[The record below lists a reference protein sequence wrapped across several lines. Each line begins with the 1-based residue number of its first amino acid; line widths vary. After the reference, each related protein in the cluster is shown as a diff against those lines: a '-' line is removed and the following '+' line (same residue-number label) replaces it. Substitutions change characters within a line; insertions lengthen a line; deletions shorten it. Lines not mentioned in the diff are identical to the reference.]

1 MSHYPH
7 VTAILR
13 ILEDA
18 YADVPQEALRAAADR
33 GTALHGICC
42 QHLAFMMGLCP
53 KPSEIADEY
62 TKAYAGFLDWIHKKQ
77 VTPYLVEQYSVN
89 EKDGYCGTPDA
100 LVQYGDGTLVLIDMK
115 FTSAILR
122 LNHVQVQA
130 YHKMAGYTRAQKL
143 ALIHIDPKTGE
154 WEEVPVKSNP
164 RDWLA
169 FKSALNI
176 HAWRGK

>member
-18 YADVPQEALRAAADR
+18 YADAPQEALREAADR

-62 TKAYAGFLDWIHKKQ
+62 AKAYAGFLDWIQKKQ

-100 LVQYGDGTLVLIDMK
+100 LVQYGDGTLVLPDLK
-115 FTSAILR
+115 FTAAILR
-122 LNHVQVQA
+122 LNHVQCQA
-130 YHKMAGYTRAQKL
+130 YHRLAGYTRAQKL

-154 WEEVPVKSNP
+154 WEEVPVKANP
-164 RDWLA
+164 RDWLG
-169 FKSALNI
+169 FKSALNVYQ
-176 HAWRGK
+176 WRQQ

>member
-7 VTAILR
+7 VTSILR
-13 ILEDA
+13 IMEDA

-42 QHLAFMMGLCP
+42 QHLAWMMELCP
-53 KPSEIADEY
+53 RPSDIADEY
-62 TKAYAGFLDWIHKKQ
+62 AKAYAGFLGWVEIKK

-143 ALIHIDPKTGE
+143 AMIHIDPKTGE
-154 WEEVPVKSNP
+154 WEEVPVQSNP
-164 RDWLA
+164 RDWIA